1 MDWSRRDFLK
11 KAGQAAAMGMA
22 FSSPLV
28 LGCVGPKVRKKSL
41 EEILIPDH
49 YAKLTEDW
57 DPVYGP
63 PLQWF
68 SRYKGR
74 GDFQGH
80 IRGDAV
86 PGVDYDVPMH
96 TPLVPMT
103 ASCLRQRTRDE
114 NGALYILLIDI
125 FNPSHR
131 IFFAHLEETL
141 LEERFLVAGDVM
153 RYLGAGVRVLERG
166 EIVALSGNSGF
177 GPREYGYVQ
186 PPHLHLSLYY
196 LNSKSNTMA
205 YLDPEKHGIDG
216 GKPVF
221 WDGKTLLD
229 VEVEKRV
236 ALLEFTLGNLSE
248 ELRSWS
254 ETPELDQLKG
264 TLMEHHKLSG
274 SPKGKKILDSKQF
287 QDMRALM
294 KRVVLEG
301 KRYPPGTG
309 PYTLMLK
316 ILGYSTDEKQ
326 KVILTLPFIAPGL
339 AKIYKK
345 PVFEEGAFYHL
356 VPSRK

>member
-1 MDWSRRDFLK
+1 
-11 KAGQAAAMGMA
+11 
-22 FSSPLV
+22 
-28 LGCVGPKVRKKSL
+28 
-41 EEILIPDH
+41 
-49 YAKLTEDW
+49 
-57 DPVYGP
+57 
-63 PLQWF
+63 
-68 SRYKGR
+68 
-74 GDFQGH
+74 
-80 IRGDAV
+80 
-86 PGVDYDVPMH
+86 
-96 TPLVPMT
+96 
-103 ASCLRQRTRDE
+103 
-114 NGALYILLIDI
+114 
-125 FNPSHR
+125 
-131 IFFAHLEETL
+131 
-141 LEERFLVAGDVM
+141 M

-229 VEVEKRV
+229 VEVERRI
-236 ALLEFTLGNLSE
+236 ALLEVTLSNLSE

-264 TLMEHHKLSG
+264 TLMEHYKLSG

-345 PVFEEGAFYHL
+345 PIFEEGAFYHL